1 MSKELKY
8 MMAEAVKTD
17 LDRSPNL
24 LVMGMLPMDA
34 EATVALRS
42 SLRSQGAQ
50 LRVIH
55 NRTSRHAL
63 DEARK
68 PLADL
73 FVGQTAIAVANS
85 TEETDFIGIAKTLV
99 AAAKKK
105 QVELRGGCVDGE
117 LFDAVGFTDLA
128 NCPDKPTLRA
138 MLCGVILG
146 PGRGIATLMN
156 AVGSGMARCI
166 SEHAGDEPGDVAGG
180 TEETAAET
188 PEAASE

>member
-8 MMAEAVKTD
+8 MMAEAVKID

-24 LVMGMLPMDA
+24 LVMGMLPMNA

-117 LFDAVGFTDLA
+117 LFDAAGFTDLA

-138 MLCGVILG
+138 MLCGAILG
-146 PGRGIATLMN
+146 PGRGIAALMN

-166 SEHAGDEPGDVAGG
+166 SEHAGEEAGG
-180 TEETAAET
+180 E
-188 PEAASE
+188 EAASDSAGEPEA